1 MEFQS
6 RSLYRPPAPIPTS
19 PRRALFR
26 SIFRT
31 KRDLLSLMPEFA
43 YRTRVSTIGRTRRKI
58 LLVNDPQLV
67 RIIMDGDVKKYPKS
81 DLMVGALAPL
91 VRNSVFVSD
100 GAAWERQR
108 RMIAP
113 AFSHMR
119 LNHAFN
125 AMKQAVDEY
134 EVILDNN
141 ANKGIVF
148 SLEESM
154 SYLTADVV
162 CRTIFSRRLD
172 SGTARQVYDS
182 FAVFQDSVA
191 NVRVLNLVLG
201 RAFAEIKQ
209 PRDVTRSAANIRL
222 NIGKLVDQHLDGTKD
237 GCSDIASDIIA
248 ARDPIDGSSFSREEL
263 IDQIG
268 VFFLAGH
275 ETTAGA
281 LAWALFILSQQPSMV
296 SRMREEIETNRSKMA
311 MDINCVK
318 KLNVVRNVFKETL
331 RLYPPLAFMPRVA
344 LESGRI
350 GDEVFPKGALIMI
363 SPWLMHRHYDL
374 WENPD
379 RFDPDRFER
388 ETNQSA
394 VANAYVPFGMGPR
407 ICIGSAFALIEATLI
422 LAKLIERY
430 DFHAVD
436 PERVKPAARLTT
448 RSSNGI
454 SVYITR
460 RG

>member
-1 MEFQS
+1 
-6 RSLYRPPAPIPTS
+6 
-19 PRRALFR
+19 
-26 SIFRT
+26 
-31 KRDLLSLMPEFA
+31 MPEA
-43 YRTRVSTIGRTRRKI
+43 TYQTPISLVGRTRRKI
-58 LLVNDPQLV
+58 LLVNDPELV
-67 RIIMDGDVKKYPKS
+67 RIIMEKDVKKFPKS

-91 VRNSVFVSD
+91 VRNSIFVSD
-100 GAAWERQR
+100 GETWERQR
-108 RMIAP
+108 RMISP

-119 LNHAFN
+119 LSHAFR
-125 AMKQAVDEY
+125 AMEKAVDDFQ
-134 EVILDNN
+134 EVMDDKAKNGSI
-141 ANKGIVF
+141 F

-191 NVRVLNLVLG
+191 NVRLMTLLIG
-201 RAFAEIKQ
+201 RPFDEIKQ
-209 PRDVTRSAANIRL
+209 PPDVIRSAANIRL
-222 NIGKLVDQHLDGTKD
+222 NVGKMVDERVNEPQQAYA
-237 GCSDIASDIIA
+237 DIAGDIIA
-248 ARDPIDGSSFSREEL
+248 ARDPIDGSKFSREEL

-281 LAWALFILSQQPSMV
+281 LAWALFILSQQPEMV
-296 SRMREEIETNRSKMA
+296 ERMRKEIASIRTSEG
-311 MDINCVK
+311 MDINAVK
-318 KLNVVRNVFKETL
+318 KLNLVRNVFKETL

-344 LESGRI
+344 LEAGRI

-363 SPWLMHRHYDL
+363 SPWLIHRHYDL

-388 ETNQSA
+388 KSDQTA
-394 VANAYVPFGMGPR
+394 IARAYIPFGMGPR

-422 LAKLIERY
+422 LARLIERY

-448 RSSNGI
+448 RSSSGI